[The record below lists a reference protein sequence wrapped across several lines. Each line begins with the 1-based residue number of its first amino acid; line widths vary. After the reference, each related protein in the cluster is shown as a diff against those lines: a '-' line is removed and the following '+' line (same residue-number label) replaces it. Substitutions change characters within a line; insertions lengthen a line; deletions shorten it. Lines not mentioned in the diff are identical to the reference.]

1 MLAAASN
8 IETKIPATTKESKR
22 MMMPGMI
29 GELTGFEAKAYFMI
43 IKLARVENKEMESLA
58 INMKTSE
65 KPSTKAN
72 FAAFFNIRIKAL
84 SAEEQKLSLEM
95 AM

>member
-1 MLAAASN
+1 
-8 IETKIPATTKESKR
+8 
-22 MMMPGMI
+22 
-29 GELTGFEAKAYFMI
+29 MI